1 MFPATETNN
10 IGACSKRKLAFT
22 FVDICIVGLA
32 ALPLLI
38 FKVSVT
44 PYMRGFYCDDD
55 SIRYPF
61 KNSTVTSTALYTIGF
76 VVNLI
81 LICLFEFIHYLYG
94 SSFGSNNANPS
105 SESTTS
111 YTESSQ
117 VSYPDSTRRK
127 IYQYFY
133 NVYRVFLP
141 FVFGAVVEHLTTDV
155 GKYSIGRLRPHFLSV
170 CKPDSTKYN
179 CASGYITADVC
190 TGDESLIREAR
201 LSFPS
206 GHASF
211 SSYSMIFAILYVQAR
226 LQWRSV
232 RLLRPL
238 VQLVLFYMAFY
249 TCLSRVSDYK
259 HHWSDV
265 LAGAIIGILTAVLV
279 VFKVSDL
286 FETKPKKVKPADPVI
301 QNMSVQNPE
310 HAIMGLR
317 HFTET
322 PAPPPGQSNPHPR
335 YHSQSKGYHNS
346 NFAEDEYDDGYYTAE
361 TRQRNGRPQ
370 KYPGNNMNTERPIS
384 TQVYYIDA
392 SDNAEME
399 RKPTFSKMTTQL

>member
-1 MFPATETNN
+1 MFPATESNN
-10 IGACSKRKLAFT
+10 VGVCTKRKLAFT

-44 PYMRGFYCDDD
+44 PYMRGFYCEDD
-55 SIRYPF
+55 SIKYPF
-61 KNSTVTSTALYTIGF
+61 KNSTITSTALYTIGF

-94 SSFGSNNANPS
+94 SSFVSSQANPS

-117 VSYPDSTRRK
+117 VSYPDSTSRK

-141 FVFGAVVEHLTTDV
+141 FVFGAVVEHLTTDI

-170 CKPDSTKYN
+170 CKPDTAQYD
-179 CASGYITADVC
+179 CTSGYITADVC
-190 TGDESLIREAR
+190 TGDQSLIREAR

-232 RLLRPL
+232 LLLRPL

-265 LAGAIIGILTAVLV
+265 LAGAIIGFLTAVLV

-286 FETKPKKVKPADPVI
+286 FETKTKKAKP
-301 QNMSVQNPE
+301 
-310 HAIMGLR
+310 AIMGLR

-322 PAPPPGQSNPHPR
+322 PAPPQGRSDPHPH

-346 NFAEDEYDDGYYTAE
+346 HFTEDDYDDGYYTGGS
-361 TRQRNGRPQ
+361 RQRNGGPQ
-370 KYPGNNMNTERPIS
+370 KYPGNDINTERPIS

-392 SDNAEME
+392 SENAERE

>member
-1 MFPATETNN
+1 MFPATESNN
-10 IGACSKRKLAFT
+10 VGACTKRKLAFT

-44 PYMRGFYCDDD
+44 PYMRGFYCEDD
-55 SIRYPF
+55 SIKYPF
-61 KNSTVTSTALYTIGF
+61 KNSTITSTALYTIGF

-94 SSFGSNNANPS
+94 SSFGSSNANPS

-141 FVFGAVVEHLTTDV
+141 FVFGAVVEHLTTDI

-170 CKPDSTKYN
+170 CKPDTAQYD
-179 CASGYITADVC
+179 CTSGYITADIC
-190 TGDESLIREAR
+190 TGDQSLIREAR

-265 LAGAIIGILTAVLV
+265 LAGAIIGFLTAVLV

-286 FETKPKKVKPADPVI
+286 FETKPKKAKPAVPVI

-310 HAIMGLR
+310 HAIMGLQ

-322 PAPPPGQSNPHPR
+322 PAPPQGRSDPHPH

-346 NFAEDEYDDGYYTAE
+346 HFAEDDYDDGYYTGG
-361 TRQRNGRPQ
+361 TRQRNGGPQ
-370 KYPGNNMNTERPIS
+370 KYPGNDINTERPIS

-392 SDNAEME
+392 SDNAERE

>member
-1 MFPATETNN
+1 MFPATESNN
-10 IGACSKRKLAFT
+10 VGACTKRKLAFT

-44 PYMRGFYCDDD
+44 PYMRGFYCEDD
-55 SIRYPF
+55 SIKYPF
-61 KNSTVTSTALYTIGF
+61 KNSTITSTALYTIGF

-94 SSFGSNNANPS
+94 SSFGSSNANPS

-141 FVFGAVVEHLTTDV
+141 FVFGAVVEHLTTDI

-170 CKPDSTKYN
+170 CKPDTAQYD
-179 CASGYITADVC
+179 CTSGYITADVC
-190 TGDESLIREAR
+190 TGDQSLIREAR

-232 RLLRPL
+232 LLLRPL

-265 LAGAIIGILTAVLV
+265 LAGAIIGFLTAVLV

-286 FETKPKKVKPADPVI
+286 FETKPKKAKPAAPVI

-322 PAPPPGQSNPHPR
+322 PASPQGRSDPHPH

-346 NFAEDEYDDGYYTAE
+346 HFTEDDYDDGYYTGGS
-361 TRQRNGRPQ
+361 RQRNGGPQ
-370 KYPGNNMNTERPIS
+370 KYPGNDINTERPIS

-392 SDNAEME
+392 SENAERE

>member
-10 IGACSKRKLAFT
+10 VGSCSKRKLVFT

-44 PYMRGFYCDDD
+44 PYMRGFYCNDD
-55 SIRYPF
+55 SIKYPF
-61 KNSTVTSTALYTIGF
+61 KNSTITSTALYTIGF
-76 VVNLI
+76 LVNLI

-94 SSFGSNNANPS
+94 SSFGSSNANPS

-117 VSYPDSTRRK
+117 VGYPDSTRRK
-127 IYQYFY
+127 FYQYFY

-141 FVFGAVVEHLTTDV
+141 FVFGAVVEHLTTDI
-155 GKYSIGRLRPHFLSV
+155 GKYSIGRLRPHFLYV
-170 CKPDSTKYN
+170 CQPDTAKYN

-190 TGDESLIREAR
+190 TGDQSLIREAR

-211 SSYSMIFAILYVQAR
+211 STYSMIFAILYVQAR

-232 RLLRPL
+232 LLVRPL
-238 VQLVLFYMAFY
+238 LQLILFYMAFY

-265 LAGAIIGILTAVLV
+265 LAGAIIGVTSAVLV
-279 VFKVSDL
+279 VFKVSEL
-286 FETKPKKVKPADPVI
+286 FETNPKKAKPAVPVI
-301 QNMSVQNPE
+301 QNMVQNPE
-310 HAIMGLR
+310 PGVMGLQ
-317 HFTET
+317 HFTESS
-322 PAPPPGQSNPHPR
+322 APTLQRSNPQPR

-346 NFAEDEYDDGYYTAE
+346 HFAEDDYDDGYYTAG
-361 TRQRNGRPQ
+361 TRQRNGGQQ
-370 KYPGNNMNTERPIS
+370 KYPRNDMNTERPIS

-399 RKPTFSKMTTQL
+399 RKATFSKMTTQL